1 MMKTLGS
8 LLASILLLISFQNE
22 SLAHTKSVSY
32 SSWAIQDE
40 EVIVN
45 FTVASREVTKLME
58 YQVNYPS
65 LTDSLR
71 SHLMEHIYSD
81 NMISKPVIN
90 ILNTEPGTT
99 GLSLKFNIDQVEGYI
114 FDVNIFF
121 NQIPSHVH
129 YAKINYESGQK
140 RTMVLNENNHQI
152 TFLTTAD
159 EPLEQASFDSFKQ
172 YLGLGFT
179 HILEGIDH
187 LLFLLALFILCKSF
201 KNLFFAA
208 TGFTIG
214 HSLTLALAASN
225 IVIPEVNIIES
236 LIGWTIVLASIEAL
250 NIPKHEMRKIQL
262 GILIMV
268 MTMSALSL
276 FSIVDFKTGF
286 IIGLGL
292 LTLAILR
299 LNEDREESEKLRP
312 MLAIIFGTIHGFGF
326 ANILNEI
333 NLDRTNFL
341 FSLLG
346 FNLGVEIGQILVL
359 LSMWILTTY
368 LVTKILTKDM
378 QKITH
383 LVSSILCSIGLYWFL
398 TRLLG

>member
-40 EVIVN
+40 VVIVN

-201 KNLFFAA
+201 KNLIFAA

-368 LVTKILTKDM
+368 LVTKIHTKDM

-398 TRLLG
+398 TRLIG

>member
-1 MMKTLGS
+1 MMKPLGS
-8 LLASILLLISFQNE
+8 LLASILLLVSFQNE
-22 SLAHTKSVSY
+22 TLAHTKSVSY
-32 SSWAIQDE
+32 SSWTIQEE

-45 FTVASREVTKLME
+45 FTVASREVTKLIE
-58 YQVNYPS
+58 YRVNYPS
-65 LTDSLR
+65 LADSLK
-71 SHLMEHIYSD
+71 SHLMENIYSE
-81 NMISKPVIN
+81 NVISKPVIN

-99 GLSLKFNIDQVEGYI
+99 GLSLKFNIDQVEEYI

-140 RTMVLNENNHQI
+140 RTIVLNENNHQI
-152 TFLTTAD
+152 NFLTKED
-159 EPLEQASFDSFKQ
+159 EALEQGSFDSFKQ

-187 LLFLLALFILCKSF
+187 LLFLLALFILCKSL
-201 KNLFFAA
+201 KSLFFAA

-214 HSLTLALAASN
+214 HSVTLALAASN

-250 NIPKHEMRKIQL
+250 NIPKHEMRKIQFA
-262 GILIMV
+262 ILIIV
-268 MTMSALSL
+268 MAMSAMSL
-276 FSIVDFKTGF
+276 LNITGLKTGF

-299 LNEDREESEKLRP
+299 LNEGSQESEKLRP

-333 NLDRTNFL
+333 SLDRANFL

-359 LSMWILTTY
+359 LSMWVLTTY
-368 LVTKILTKDM
+368 LVTKILAKDI

>member
-1 MMKTLGS
+1 MMKPLGS

-22 SLAHTKSVSY
+22 TLAHTKSVSY
-32 SSWAIQDE
+32 SSWTIQEE

-45 FTVASREVTKLME
+45 FTVASREVTKLIE
-58 YQVNYPS
+58 YRVNYPS
-65 LTDSLR
+65 LADSLK
-71 SHLMEHIYSD
+71 SHLMENIYSE
-81 NMISKPVIN
+81 NVISKPVIN

-99 GLSLKFNIDQVEGYI
+99 GLSLKFNIDQVEEYI

-140 RTMVLNENNHQI
+140 RTIVLNENNHQI
-152 TFLTTAD
+152 NFLTKED
-159 EPLEQASFDSFKQ
+159 EALEQGSFDSFKQ

-187 LLFLLALFILCKSF
+187 LLFLLALFILCKSL
-201 KNLFFAA
+201 KSLFFAA

-214 HSLTLALAASN
+214 HSVTLALAASN

-250 NIPKHEMRKIQL
+250 NIPKHEMRKIQF
-262 GILIMV
+262 GILITV
-268 MTMSALSL
+268 MAMSAMSL
-276 FSIVDFKTGF
+276 LNITGLKTGF

-299 LNEDREESEKLRP
+299 LNEGSQESEKLRP

-333 NLDRTNFL
+333 SLDRANFL

-368 LVTKILTKDM
+368 LVTKILAKDI
-378 QKITH
+378 QKITY

>member
-1 MMKTLGS
+1 MKTLGS
-8 LLASILLLISFQNE
+8 LFASILLLISFQNE

-58 YQVNYPS
+58 YQANYPS
-65 LTDSLR
+65 LTDSLK
-71 SHLMEHIYSD
+71 SHLIEHIYSD
-81 NMISKPVIN
+81 NMTSKPVIN

-201 KNLFFAA
+201 KSLFFAA

-250 NIPKHEMRKIQL
+250 NIPKHEMREIQL

-299 LNEDREESEKLRP
+299 LNEDREESEMLRP

-333 NLDRTNFL
+333 NLDRANFL

>member
-1 MMKTLGS
+1 MMKPLGS
-8 LLASILLLISFQNE
+8 LLASILLLVSFQNE
-22 SLAHTKSVSY
+22 TLAHTKSVSY
-32 SSWAIQDE
+32 SSWTIQEE

-45 FTVASREVTKLME
+45 FTVASREVTKLIE
-58 YQVNYPS
+58 YRVNYPS
-65 LTDSLR
+65 LADSLK
-71 SHLMEHIYSD
+71 SHLMENIYSE
-81 NMISKPVIN
+81 NVISKPVIN

-99 GLSLKFNIDQVEGYI
+99 GLSLKFNIDQVEEYI

-140 RTMVLNENNHQI
+140 RTIVLNENNHQI
-152 TFLTTAD
+152 NFLTKED
-159 EPLEQASFDSFKQ
+159 EALEQGSFDSFKQ

-187 LLFLLALFILCKSF
+187 LLFLLALFILCKSL
-201 KNLFFAA
+201 KSLFFAA

-214 HSLTLALAASN
+214 HSVTLALAASN

-250 NIPKHEMRKIQL
+250 NIPKHEMRKIQF
-262 GILIMV
+262 GILIIV
-268 MTMSALSL
+268 MAMSAMSL
-276 FSIVDFKTGF
+276 LNITGLKTGF

-299 LNEDREESEKLRP
+299 LNEGSQESEKLRP

-333 NLDRTNFL
+333 SLDRANFL

-368 LVTKILTKDM
+368 LVTKILAKDI

>member
-1 MMKTLGS
+1 MMKPLGS

-22 SLAHTKSVSY
+22 TLAHTKSVSY
-32 SSWAIQDE
+32 SSWTIQEE

-45 FTVASREVTKLME
+45 FTVASREVTKLIE
-58 YQVNYPS
+58 YRVNYPS
-65 LTDSLR
+65 LADSLK
-71 SHLMEHIYSD
+71 SHLMENIYSE
-81 NMISKPVIN
+81 NVISKPVIN

-99 GLSLKFNIDQVEGYI
+99 GLSLKFNIDQVEEYI

-140 RTMVLNENNHQI
+140 RTIVLNENNHQI
-152 TFLTTAD
+152 NFLTKED
-159 EPLEQASFDSFKQ
+159 EALEQGSFDSFKQ

-187 LLFLLALFILCKSF
+187 LLFLLALFILCKSL
-201 KNLFFAA
+201 KSLFFAA

-214 HSLTLALAASN
+214 HSVTLALAASN

-250 NIPKHEMRKIQL
+250 NIPKHEMRKIQFA
-262 GILIMV
+262 ILITV
-268 MTMSALSL
+268 MAMSAMSL
-276 FSIVDFKTGF
+276 LNITGLKTGF

-299 LNEDREESEKLRP
+299 LNEGSQESEKLRP

-333 NLDRTNFL
+333 SLDRANFL

-368 LVTKILTKDM
+368 LVTKILAKDI

>member
-1 MMKTLGS
+1 MMKTLSS
-8 LLASILLLISFQNE
+8 LLALILLLISFQNE

-45 FTVASREVTKLME
+45 FTVASREVTKLIE

-65 LTDSLR
+65 LTDSLK

-129 YAKINYESGQK
+129 YAKINYESGHK
-140 RTMVLNENNHQI
+140 RTIVLNENNHQI
-152 TFLTTAD
+152 TFLTKAD
-159 EPLEQASFDSFKQ
+159 EPLEQGSFDSFKQ
-172 YLGLGFT
+172 YLSLGFT

-187 LLFLLALFILCKSF
+187 LLFLLALFILCKSL
-201 KNLFFAA
+201 KSLFFAA

-225 IVIPEVNIIES
+225 VVIPEVNIIES

-299 LNEDREESEKLRP
+299 LNEDSKESEKLRP

-368 LVTKILTKDM
+368 LVTKILTKDIR
-378 QKITH
+378 KITH

>member
-201 KNLFFAA
+201 KNLIFAA

-299 LNEDREESEKLRP
+299 LNEDREESEKLR
-312 MLAIIFGTIHGFGF
+312 
-326 ANILNEI
+326 
-333 NLDRTNFL
+333 
-341 FSLLG
+341 LL
-346 FNLGVEIGQILVL
+346 EPYMDLVL
-359 LSMWILTTY
+359 QIFSM
-368 LVTKILTKDM
+368 K
-378 QKITH
+378 
-383 LVSSILCSIGLYWFL
+383 
-398 TRLLG
+398 

>member
-1 MMKTLGS
+1 MKTLGS

-58 YQVNYPS
+58 YQANYPS

-71 SHLMEHIYSD
+71 SHLIEHIYSD
-81 NMISKPVIN
+81 NMTSKPVIN

-99 GLSLKFNIDQVEGYI
+99 GLSLKFNIDQAEGYV

-121 NQIPSHVH
+121 NQIPSHIH
-129 YAKINYESGQK
+129 YAKINYQSGQK

-152 TFLTTAD
+152 TFLTKAD
-159 EPLEQASFDSFKQ
+159 EPLEQGSFDSFKQ

-187 LLFLLALFILCKSF
+187 LLFLLALFILCKSL
-201 KNLFFAA
+201 KSLIFAA

-250 NIPKHEMRKIQL
+250 NIPKHEMRKIQF

-268 MTMSALSL
+268 ITMSTLSL

-299 LNEDREESEKLRP
+299 LNEDSEESEKLKP

-368 LVTKILTKDM
+368 LATKILTKDI